1 MAQPLF
7 CDNIGNNTNDATCC
21 VVDQQNSKICQENF
35 NRAILPFSGGCPTGD
50 CLKDCSNTTLIY
62 QSLLQDNPS
71 GPGNGQG
78 PIRRY
83 QTCANVPNVAGYLS
97 QGVLGENI
105 TTYIGK
111 NVSADAT
118 PAQLQGVTKAVTECL
133 TATCSNARNPKDC
146 QGTCAPVKLLING
159 TMPNVQ
165 GLSDCL
171 DSLCLKRWDNL
182 PFADPD
188 IVGIGVFSS
197 YIAQCML
204 VVFLWFGLWAFHHL
218 KPRIRKKKETRNNR
232 KAQRHEGIPGNPSKN
247 DEHDNLDQEYLSSK
261 LPEKEEEPSS
271 HQELFEKCI
280 VDFHKT
286 QCYFSATIQIAALTY
301 GIFGDTNFL
310 ITFMLLPLAT
320 NGVLPVIFTYYLM
333 VYRTGKAT
341 LDTTLLTTT
350 CWLLSTIVYWV
361 LYSSIIPINSNITND
376 EKRYRAYQQFVYKL
390 SALDECGGYSALAV
404 CPVNDRTGLFEDEL
418 IKASNRLRIL
428 TPIIWSFATLCLLY
442 TLVIKTAAWL
452 THRDEG
458 KDAENGDAPFHPAKQ
473 DGKADIG
480 AGRIV
485 DHILHGKS
493 KKLMVPYCVSTLC
506 FLAGIGMQL
515 SLLSI
520 GTSLKMMDRKDW
532 GFGQIIAVT
541 IWVPPLVEWIYSALK
556 KIVTQKKENK
566 NEKRR

>member
-21 VVDQQNSKICQENF
+21 VVDKQNSTICQENF

-62 QSLLQDNPS
+62 QSLLQDDPS

-83 QTCANVPNVAGYLS
+83 QTCANVPNVASYLS
-97 QGVLGENI
+97 QGVLSENI

-111 NVSADAT
+111 NVSANAT
-118 PAQLQGVTKAVTECL
+118 PDQLQGVTKAVTECL
-133 TATCSNARNPKDC
+133 TATCSNARNPTDC
-146 QGTCAPVKLLING
+146 QGKCAPVKLLVNG
-159 TMPNVQ
+159 TIPN
-165 GLSDCL
+165 
-171 DSLCLKRWDNL
+171 KR
-182 PFADPD
+182 
-188 IVGIGVFSS
+188 
-197 YIAQCML
+197 
-204 VVFLWFGLWAFHHL
+204 
-218 KPRIRKKKETRNNR
+218 KEKRNKR
-232 KAQRHEGIPGNPSKN
+232 KAQQLEGRPDDPSKQ
-247 DEHDNLDQEYLSSK
+247 DERDNRDLKYSDSK
-261 LPEKEEEPSS
+261 LPRNEKEPPS

-286 QCYFSATIQIAALTY
+286 QCYFSATIQVAALTY

-320 NGVLPVIFTYYLM
+320 NGVLPVVFTYYLM

-341 LDTTLLTTT
+341 LDTTLLTTI
-350 CWLLSTIVYWV
+350 CWLLSSVVYWV
-361 LYSSIIPINSNITND
+361 LYSSIIHINNNITSD
-376 EKRYRAYQQFVYKL
+376 EKRYRAYQQFIYKL

-418 IKASNRLRIL
+418 VKASNRLRAL

-442 TLVIKTAAWL
+442 TLAVKTAAWL
-452 THRDEG
+452 THRDEA
-458 KDAENGDAPFHPAKQ
+458 KDAENGDAPSDRAKED
-473 DGKADIG
+473 DGAVMG
-480 AGRIV
+480 RAGRIV

-493 KKLMVPYCVSTLC
+493 KTLIIPYYVSTLC

-520 GTSLKMMDRKDW
+520 VTENEDMQLYEVRWPPPPYEAAKLSRQPRKMAMLLDLLRNPW
-532 GFGQIIAVT
+532 
-541 IWVPPLVEWIYSALK
+541 
-556 KIVTQKKENK
+556 
-566 NEKRR
+566 